1 MGMTVYNEDGSVAS
15 VFTGIKRKGDRL
27 VLQQLALGSLPMDV
41 IVTPEEALKS
51 VKLGLNRGVISFVLG
66 FPYFWFR
73 FKREKGRAQE
83 TAEESAEES
92 EGAG

>member
-1 MGMTVYNEDGSVAS
+1 
-15 VFTGIKRKGDRL
+15 
-27 VLQQLALGSLPMDV
+27 MDV

-51 VKLGLNRGVISFVLG
+51 VKLGLNWGVISFVLG

-73 FKREKGRAQE
+73 FRREKGRTQE
-83 TAEESAEES
+83 TAEDSAQEG